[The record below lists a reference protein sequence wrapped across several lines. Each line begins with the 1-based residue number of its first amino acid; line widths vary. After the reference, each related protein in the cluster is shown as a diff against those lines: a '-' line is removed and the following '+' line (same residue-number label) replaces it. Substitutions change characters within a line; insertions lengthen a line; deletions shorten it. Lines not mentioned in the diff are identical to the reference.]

1 MQNVLR
7 SNSCKVC
14 WFGFR
19 KVEVLVVVLSI
30 ICRVIWPNRRRV
42 NEEDYC
48 GYTKQGMTM
57 KSVSVVSRALILRQ

>member
-19 KVEVLVVVLSI
+19 KVEVLVVVFMSAVYYGPTVVVFMSAVYI
-30 ICRVIWPNRRRV
+30 RKYVIPAKA
-42 NEEDYC
+42 
-48 GYTKQGMTM
+48 G
-57 KSVSVVSRALILRQ
+57 I

>member
-7 SNSCKVC
+7 SNSCIVC

-19 KVEVLVVVLSI
+19 KVEVLVVVLSSAVY
-30 ICRVIWPNRRRV
+30 RPNRRRV

-48 GYTKQGMTM
+48 GYTKHGMTM
-57 KSVSVVSRALILRQ
+57 KRIIVVTLRTE

>member
-19 KVEVLVVVLSI
+19 KVEVLVVVLSSAVYYGPTVVEFMSAVNNTA
-30 ICRVIWPNRRRV
+30 RNY

-48 GYTKQGMTM
+48 G
-57 KSVSVVSRALILRQ
+57 

>member
-19 KVEVLVVVLSI
+19 KVEVLVVVLSSAVYYVPNRSRVYVR
-30 ICRVIWPNRRRV
+30 RVIRP
-42 NEEDYC
+42 
-48 GYTKQGMTM
+48 GMTM
-57 KSVSVVSRALILRQ
+57 KRIIVVTLRTE

>member
-19 KVEVLVVVLSI
+19 KVEVLVVVLSSAVYYGPTVVVFMSAVYI
-30 ICRVIWPNRRRV
+30 RKYVIPAKA
-42 NEEDYC
+42 
-48 GYTKQGMTM
+48 G
-57 KSVSVVSRALILRQ
+57 I